1 LRQEGRTPSSARAA
15 KAALTRGRADEG
27 VRRSISMTKII
38 GIDLGTTNSCVAV
51 VDVTTPQVISN
62 REGSRTT
69 PSVVGFT
76 EDAERL
82 VGQIAKRQA
91 ITNPFNTVFAI
102 KRLIGRKYDSEE
114 VVRAKQV
121 LPYQIVQAPNGDVKV
136 KIRDREFSP
145 EEISAFV
152 LMEIK
157 AFAEDF
163 LGEPIAEAIITVPA
177 YFNDS
182 QRQATRDAGKIAGLD
197 VLRIINEPTAAA
209 LAYGLDNKKS
219 QIIAVYDLGGGT
231 FDISILKL
239 EEGLFEVLSTSGDT
253 YLGGEDFDKRI
264 MDWLIEVFQKESGI
278 DLREDRMALQRLK
291 EAAERAKCD
300 LSMVSESRITLP
312 FISADA
318 SGPKHLNT
326 VLTRH
331 DFEKMVE
338 DLIQKTI
345 DPVNDALKAA
355 NVTARQIDEVV
366 LVGGQTRMPKVIEA
380 VQKVFGK
387 EPNRNINPDEVVAV
401 GAAIQG
407 GILRGD
413 IKDMILLDVTPLSL
427 GIETH
432 GGLFTKIIERNST
445 IPTKNSLIFTTVADN
460 QSKVQV
466 HVLQGEREFSRE
478 NKSLG
483 KFDLVGIPP
492 APRGVPQIEVT
503 FSLDSNGIVSVTAR
517 DQATNQSTGVQ
528 INPAGGLSQEE
539 IDRLVSEAT
548 EHQRIDATRREMR
561 MLQNKLEGMIYT
573 NEKVFRE
580 FGKLLNEE
588 DRTKVG
594 KIIAKAKEVAATE
607 EKQKLNDAIFELQ
620 GASRILTS
628 VMLYNPVKS
637 GAPTT
642 D

>member
-1 LRQEGRTPSSARAA
+1 MA
-15 KAALTRGRADEG
+15 
-27 VRRSISMTKII
+27 KII
-38 GIDLGTTNSCVAV
+38 GIDLGTTNSCIAV
-51 VDVTTPQVISN
+51 VDVTTPQVIAN

-76 EDAERL
+76 EDNERL

-91 ITNPFNTVFAI
+91 ITNPFNTVYAI
-102 KRLIGRKYDSEE
+102 KRLIGRKFDSDE
-114 VVRAKQV
+114 VTKAKHV
-121 LPYQIVQAPNGDVKV
+121 LPYQIVAASNGDIKV
-136 KIRDREFSP
+136 RIRDREYSP

-152 LMEIK
+152 LMEIRS
-157 AFAEDF
+157 FAEDF
-163 LGEPIAEAIITVPA
+163 LGEPVTEAIITVPA

-182 QRQATRDAGKIAGLD
+182 QRQATRDAGKIAGLE

-209 LAYGLDNKKS
+209 LAYGLDNKEN

-239 EEGLFEVLSTSGDT
+239 EQGLFEVLSTSGDT

-264 MDWLIEVFQKESGI
+264 MDWLLEGFKRDTGI
-278 DLREDRMALQRLK
+278 DLGDDRMALQRLK
-291 EAAERAKCD
+291 EAAERAKHE
-300 LSMVSESRITLP
+300 LSISEESRVTLP

-318 SGPKHLNT
+318 SGPKHLNN
-326 VLTRH
+326 VLTRRE
-331 DFEKMVE
+331 FEKMVE

-345 DPVNDALKAA
+345 EPVNDALKAA
-355 NVTARQIDEVV
+355 GVTAKQIDEVV
-366 LVGGQTRMPKVIEA
+366 LVGGQTRMPRVIEA
-380 VQKVFGK
+380 VKEVFGK

-413 IKDMILLDVTPLSL
+413 IKDMVLLDVTPLSL

-432 GGLFTKIIERNST
+432 GGLFTKLIERNST
-445 IPTKNSLIFTTVADN
+445 IPTKNSLVFTTVADN
-460 QSKVQV
+460 QNKVQV
-466 HVLQGEREFSRE
+466 HVLQGEREFARE

-517 DQATNQSTGVQ
+517 DQATGQSQGVQ
-528 INPAGGLSQEE
+528 INPAGGLSKDE
-539 IDRLVSEAT
+539 IERLVHEAA
-548 EHQRIDATRREMR
+548 EHSRADAQRREIR

-573 NEKVFRE
+573 NEKVYRE
-580 FGKLLNEE
+580 FGRLLKPEE
-588 DRTKVG
+588 GEKVNAV
-594 KIIAKAKEVAATE
+594 IVRAKEVTAAE
-607 EKQKLNDAIFELQ
+607 DRQKLNDAIFDLQ

-628 VMLYNPVKS
+628 VMLYNPMKMGS
-637 GAPTT
+637 PEGGG
-642 D
+642 

>member
-1 LRQEGRTPSSARAA
+1 MA
-15 KAALTRGRADEG
+15 
-27 VRRSISMTKII
+27 KII

-51 VDVTTPQVISN
+51 VDVTTPQVIPN

-76 EDAERL
+76 EDGDRL

-91 ITNPFNTVFAI
+91 ITNPYNTVSAI
-102 KRLIGRKYDSEE
+102 KRLIGRKYDSDE
-114 VVRAKQV
+114 VARAKQV
-121 LPYQIVQAPNGDVKV
+121 LPYQIVAASNGDIKV
-136 KIRDREFSP
+136 RIRDREYSP

-157 AFAEDF
+157 AFAEEF
-163 LGEPIAEAIITVPA
+163 LGEPVAEAIITVPA

-182 QRQATRDAGKIAGLD
+182 QRQATRDAGKIAGLE

-209 LAYGLDNKKS
+209 LAYGLDNREN
-219 QIIAVYDLGGGT
+219 QLIAVYDLGGGT

-239 EEGLFEVLSTSGDT
+239 EDGLFEVLSTSGDT

-264 MDWLIEVFQKESGI
+264 MDWLIDGFKKDTGI
-278 DLREDRMALQRLK
+278 NLSDDRMALQRLK
-291 EAAERAKCD
+291 EASERAKHE
-300 LSMVSESRITLP
+300 LSIAPETRITLP
-312 FISADA
+312 FISSDS
-318 SGPKHLNT
+318 SGPKHLNK
-326 VLTRH
+326 VLARH
-331 DFEKMVE
+331 EFERMVE

-345 DPVNDALKAA
+345 DPVNDALKSAGLKPG
-355 NVTARQIDEVV
+355 QIDEVV
-366 LVGGQTRMPKVIEA
+366 LVGGQTRMPRVVEA

-401 GAAIQG
+401 GAAVQG

-427 GIETH
+427 GLETH

-466 HVLQGEREFSRE
+466 HVLQGEREFARE

-492 APRGVPQIEVT
+492 APRGVPQVEVT
-503 FSLDSNGIVSVTAR
+503 FAIDSNGIVNVTAR
-517 DQATNQSTGVQ
+517 DQATGQSTGVQ
-528 INPAGGLSQEE
+528 INPAGGLSKDE
-539 IDRLVSEAT
+539 IDRLVNEAA
-548 EHQRIDATRREMR
+548 EHSRSDAQRREIR

-580 FGKLLNEE
+580 FGKLLKDPER
-588 DRTKVG
+588 DRVQAM
-594 KIIAKAKEVAATE
+594 ISKAKESAAAE
-607 EKQKLNDAIFELQ
+607 QKQALQDAIFELQ
-620 GASRILTS
+620 GASRILTG
-628 VMLYNPVKS
+628 VMLYNPMKM
-637 GAPTT
+637 GAPETPTT
-642 D
+642 

>member
-1 LRQEGRTPSSARAA
+1 MA
-15 KAALTRGRADEG
+15 
-27 VRRSISMTKII
+27 KII

-51 VDVTTPQVISN
+51 VDVTTPQVIAN

-76 EDAERL
+76 EDNERL

-91 ITNPFNTVFAI
+91 ITNPFNTVYAI
-102 KRLIGRKYDSEE
+102 KRLIGRKFDSEE
-114 VVRAKQV
+114 VSKAKHV
-121 LPYQIVQAPNGDVKV
+121 LPYQIVSATNGDIKV
-136 KIRDREFSP
+136 RIRDREYSP

-152 LMEIK
+152 LMEIRS
-157 AFAEDF
+157 FVEDF
-163 LGEPIAEAIITVPA
+163 LGEPVTEAIITVPA

-182 QRQATRDAGKIAGLD
+182 QRQATRDAGKIAGLE

-209 LAYGLDNKKS
+209 LAYGLDNKEN

-239 EEGLFEVLSTSGDT
+239 DQGLFEVLSTSGDT

-264 MDWLIEVFQKESGI
+264 MDWLLEGFLRDTGI
-278 DLREDRMALQRLK
+278 DLSDDRMALQRLK
-291 EAAERAKCD
+291 EAAERAKHE
-300 LSMVSESRITLP
+300 LSISEESRVTLP

-318 SGPKHLNT
+318 SGPKHLNN
-326 VLTRH
+326 VLTRRE
-331 DFEKMVE
+331 FEKMVE

-355 NVTARQIDEVV
+355 GVTAKQIDEVV
-366 LVGGQTRMPKVIEA
+366 LVGGQTRMPRVIEA
-380 VQKVFGK
+380 VKEVFGK
-387 EPNRNINPDEVVAV
+387 DPNRNINPDEVVAV

-413 IKDMILLDVTPLSL
+413 IKDMVLLDVTPLSL

-432 GGLFTKIIERNST
+432 GGLFTKLIERNST
-445 IPTKNSLIFTTVADN
+445 IPTKNSLVFTTVADN
-460 QSKVQV
+460 QNKVQV

-517 DQATNQSTGVQ
+517 DQATGQSQGVQ
-528 INPAGGLSQEE
+528 INPAGGLSKDE
-539 IDRLVSEAT
+539 IERLVNEAA
-548 EHQRIDATRREMR
+548 EHSRADAARRDIR

-580 FGKLLNEE
+580 FGRLLKPEE
-588 DRTKVG
+588 GDKVNAVIG
-594 KIIAKAKEVAATE
+594 RAKEVANAE
-607 EKQKLNDAIFELQ
+607 DRQKLNDAIFDLQ
-620 GASRILTS
+620 SASRILTS
-628 VMLYNPVKS
+628 VMLYNPMKMGS
-637 GAPTT
+637 PEGGG
-642 D
+642 